1 MATENSDSESVNG
14 WTLLS
19 TVKDGQERSNNEDL
33 GEEGLVES
41 VKEGSAERD
50 EVTEPNIPKVT
61 VSEAKEEE
69 TQASEEEPCSK
80 QTELAIEDDA
90 SSQVCKEGQV
100 EVMEDE
106 PQKMDETKTPQELL
120 VPSNHSNCNIP
131 NVTPEIDHNNF
142 INNEG
147 VEIINEDLSDASSLS
162 PIREE
167 LPVDVDMK
175 PGVKHYVHTPNTRLN
190 VILNLI
196 VALAV
201 TAVIGLGVGHFL
213 GWSNQW
219 WYQKQVTRS
228 QVLKLKQLE
237 EELIQ
242 CMKQES
248 QLASEFQGSTVCY
261 KNSEYW
267 KQRFEEL
274 FDESEDLRVLM
285 EKTQD
290 HLRKQNLGMIPLSPV
305 STNCPSD
312 VSEEFHKLR
321 LDLLVKQMEH
331 LRFLKTYEEVKH
343 QEKES
348 RKRLKVLES
357 ENTELKAKLEE
368 EEEDDKVLEQTVSKL
383 SEENVELKAK
393 LVEEEEDDK
402 MLEQRVNK
410 LNKENVELKAKLVEE
425 EEEDKALL
433 QRVDKLSEENVELKA
448 KLIEEEEDDKILV
461 ELEEKMEILMKENR
475 LLKSQLSLDDDDDEK
490 DSLTSLK
497 GEARNIQFENLEL
510 KKTLE
515 QLQSQLLQSTAS
527 SDLDDLTQN
536 IDTDKAESKLKLE
549 TLRKQINTLVIEN
562 RYLKASIVQLKYT
575 LPFKTEEEQQQQL
588 NELQH
593 ENQDLKDEIG
603 RLRYTKP
610 PTREHPPLDVPLSNQ
625 DDDTDQKAEDAP
637 VDTIKSL
644 LQMLADAE
652 QESRRWKKLYEEIKT
667 ELQKTNALWNGT
679 SLPWLLPHVNWTEA
693 VITGFSN
700 GTKTVTGIIT
710 SVLDHISKH
719 SVADTNVINAQLN
732 ITEGVLEDF
741 QQRLT
746 EKWTELQKITE
757 SKQYQQF
764 NSNSQKLIFKMSQ
777 ALHNA
782 VQKVQDAA
790 ARFYK
795 NQKPL
800 EAQIDKLTAKV
811 FKIMERQEE
820 RWAEMKMKW
829 ARKFSKH
836 QVSFDK
842 DANGDGLD
850 DYTVVEHLQVL
861 PQNEDDNQKI
871 TLENVE
877 YENRKEESKKS
888 ERTEL

>member
-1 MATENSDSESVNG
+1 MNKRTG
-14 WTLLS
+14 
-19 TVKDGQERSNNEDL
+19 
-33 GEEGLVES
+33 
-41 VKEGSAERD
+41 
-50 EVTEPNIPKVT
+50 PNIPEVT
-61 VSEAKEEE
+61 VSEAKEE
-69 TQASEEEPCSK
+69 TQTSEEGSSNK
-80 QTELAIEDDA
+80 QTELAVKED
-90 SSQVCKEGQV
+90 SSLEVCKESQV

-106 PQKMDETKTPQELL
+106 CQQVNETNPPRELL
-120 VPSNHSNCNIP
+120 VPSNHSNCNVP
-131 NVTPEIDHNNF
+131 NLTPEIDYNNF
-142 INNEG
+142 MNNEG
-147 VEIINEDLSDASSLS
+147 IEVINEDLSDASSLS

-167 LPVDVDMK
+167 LPADVDMK
-175 PGVKHYVHTPNTRLN
+175 PGVKHYVHTRNTRLN

-242 CMKQES
+242 CMKQEN

-348 RKRLKVLES
+348 RKRLQVLES

-393 LVEEEEDDK
+393 LVEEEENDK

-410 LNKENVELKAKLVEE
+410 LNKENVELKAKLEE
-425 EEEDKALL
+425 EEEDDKVLE
-433 QRVDKLSEENVELKA
+433 QKVSKLSEENVELKA
-448 KLIEEEEDDKILV
+448 KLVEEDDKILV
-461 ELEEKMEILMKENR
+461 ELEQKMEILMKENN
-475 LLKSQLSLDDDDDEK
+475 LLKVQLYLNDDDEK

-497 GEARNIQFENLEL
+497 GKVRNVQFENIEL

-515 QLQSQLLQSTAS
+515 QLPSQHLQSTVP
-527 SDLDDLTQN
+527 SDLGDQTQN
-536 IDTDKAESKLKLE
+536 IDTDKTESKLKLE
-549 TLRKQINTLVIEN
+549 SLRNQINALVREN
-562 RYLKASIVQLKYT
+562 RHLKAGIIQIKYT
-575 LPFKTEEEQQQQL
+575 LSYQTEEEQQQRL

-603 RLRYTKP
+603 RLQYIKSS
-610 PTREHPPLDVPLSNQ
+610 TREHPSLDVPLS
-625 DDDTDQKAEDAP
+625 DEDVGTDHKAENAP
-637 VDTIKSL
+637 EDTVESL
-644 LQMLADAE
+644 LQMLADAK
-652 QESRRWKKLYEEIKT
+652 QESRQWKKLYEEIKA
-667 ELQKTNALWNGT
+667 ELQKNNAFLNGT
-679 SLPWLLPHVNWTEA
+679 SVPWLLPHVNWTEA

-719 SVADTNVINAQLN
+719 SMADTNVINAQLN
-732 ITEGVLEDF
+732 VTEGVLEDF

-746 EKWTELQKITE
+746 EKWTELQKIIE

-782 VQKVQDAA
+782 VQKMQDVA

-795 NQKPL
+795 NHKPL

-811 FKIMERQEE
+811 LKIMERQEE
-820 RWAEMKMKW
+820 RWTEMKMKW
-829 ARKFSKH
+829 TRKISKG
-836 QVSFDK
+836 QVLLDTGV
-842 DANGDGLD
+842 NEDGPD
-850 DYTVVEHLQVL
+850 DYMIVDHQDE
-861 PQNEDDNQKI
+861 NDNQKTI
-871 TLENVE
+871 L
-877 YENRKEESKKS
+877 ENRKEESKNS
-888 ERTEL
+888 GRTEL